1 LGEWLTTLQWKKKK
15 FSMLQN
21 VTQGF
26 GHEQSVWKDLSSGKI
41 ENNGA
46 VEDIWA

>member
-1 LGEWLTTLQWKKKK
+1 VSGKQLCSGKKI
-15 FSMLQN
+15 SILQN

-26 GHEQSVWKDLSSGKI
+26 GLEQSLWKDLSSGRF